1 MNRTNNEEVINLKDL
16 VLGFKGWMRYILSK
30 WYFFVVAV
38 LFGGSIGFY
47 YAKSQ
52 KAIYTA
58 STTFVLESGE
68 GDGNA
73 GGQIAGLAALAGVN
87 LGSSGGGIFQG
98 DNLFELYKSRK
109 MIEATLLLPSASDS
123 SLLIWDRYLI
133 MTDAHTRWKEHQPDL
148 LKLDLKKP
156 VPPSLMRSRDSLLQ
170 KAVLDINKNYLV
182 VGKLDKKSSL
192 IKIDVNS
199 TDEIFSKEFNEALVA
214 QVNDFYVK
222 TKTKK
227 SLDNIAILQH
237 KTDSVRAV
245 MNGNITTNAVT
256 IDVTPNLNPTRQAQ
270 RLIPTQ
276 RSQFSA
282 ETNKA
287 MLSQMMQNLE
297 LSKMA
302 LMKESPLIQKVD
314 EPVFPLLV
322 ERASALKTAIV
333 VAFIFAFLTF
343 VGLLLKKW
351 YTEILKN

>member
-1 MNRTNNEEVINLKDL
+1 MNKTNNQEMVSLKDL
-16 VLGFKGWMRYILSK
+16 VLGLKDWMRYILSK
-30 WYFFVVAV
+30 WYFFVIAV
-38 LFGGSIGFY
+38 LIGGSIGYY

-52 KAIYTA
+52 EPMYTA
-58 STTFVLESGE
+58 TTTFVLEAGE
-68 GDGNA
+68 GATNT

-109 MIEATLLLPSASDS
+109 MIEAALLLPSVSDS
-123 SLLIWDRYLI
+123 SMLIWDRYLM
-133 MTDAHTRWKEHQPDL
+133 MTDAHKRWKEHQPAL
-148 LKLDLKKP
+148 LELDFKKTIP
-156 VPPSLMRSRDSLLQ
+156 AGLMRSRDSLLQ
-170 KAVLDINKNYLV
+170 RAVLDINKNYLV

-245 MNGNITTNAVT
+245 MNGNIATNALT

-287 MLSQMMQNLE
+287 MLSQMIQNLE

-322 ERASALKTAIV
+322 ERPSALKSSIV
-333 VAFIFAFLTF
+333 AAFIVAFLTF
-343 VGLLLKKW
+343 VILVVKKW

>member
-1 MNRTNNEEVINLKDL
+1 MDRKNNGEVISFRDL
-16 VLGFKGWMRYILSK
+16 LLGFKGWMRYILSK
-30 WYFFVVAV
+30 WYFFIIAV
-38 LFGGSIGFY
+38 LIAGSIGYF

-52 KAIYTA
+52 KPTYTA

-68 GDGNA
+68 GGGNS

-87 LGSSGGGIFQG
+87 LGSSGGDIFQG

-109 MIEATLLLPSASDS
+109 MIEATLLLPSPSDS
-123 SLLIWDRYLI
+123 SMLIWDRYLTMI
-133 MTDAHTRWKEHQPDL
+133 DARKRWKAQQPAL
-148 LKLDLKKP
+148 LELDLKKT
-156 VPPSLMRSRDSLLQ
+156 VPAQLIRSRDSLLQ
-170 KAVLDINKNYLV
+170 KAVLDINKDYLA

-192 IKIDVNS
+192 IKVDVNS

-227 SLDNIAILQH
+227 SLDNIAILQQ
-237 KTDSVRAV
+237 KTDSVRSV
-245 MNGNITTNAVT
+245 MNGNIATSAVT

-282 ETNKA
+282 ETNKVI
-287 MLSQMMQNLE
+287 LGQMVQNLE

-314 EPVFPLLV
+314 EPIFPLLV
-322 ERASALKTAIV
+322 ERPSGLKTAIIF
-333 VAFIFAFLTF
+333 AFAAAFLTF
-343 VGLLLKKW
+343 VVLVIKRW

>member
-1 MNRTNNEEVINLKDL
+1 MDRKNNEEVISFRDL
-16 VLGFKGWMRYILSK
+16 LLGFKGWMRYILSK
-30 WYFFVVAV
+30 WYFFIIAV
-38 LFGGSIGFY
+38 LIGGSIGYF

-52 KAIYTA
+52 KPTYTA

-68 GDGNA
+68 GGGNS

-87 LGSSGGGIFQG
+87 LGSSGGDIFQG

-109 MIEATLLLPSASDS
+109 MIEATLLLPSPSDS
-123 SLLIWDRYLI
+123 SMLIWDRYLTMI
-133 MTDAHTRWKEHQPDL
+133 DARKRWKAQQPAL
-148 LKLDLKKP
+148 LELDLKKT
-156 VPPSLMRSRDSLLQ
+156 VPAQLIRSRDSLLQ
-170 KAVLDINKNYLV
+170 KAVLDINKDYLA

-192 IKIDVNS
+192 IKVDVNS

-227 SLDNIAILQH
+227 SLDNIAILQQ
-237 KTDSVRAV
+237 KTDSVRSV
-245 MNGNITTNAVT
+245 MNGNIATSAVT

-282 ETNKA
+282 ETNKVI
-287 MLSQMMQNLE
+287 LGQMVQNLE

-314 EPVFPLLV
+314 EPIFPLLV
-322 ERASALKTAIV
+322 ERPSGLKTAIIF
-333 VAFIFAFLTF
+333 AFAAAFLTF
-343 VGLLLKKW
+343 VVLVIKRW

>member
-1 MNRTNNEEVINLKDL
+1 MDRKNNEEVISFRDL
-16 VLGFKGWMRYILSK
+16 LLGFKGWMRYILSK
-30 WYFFVVAV
+30 WYFFIIAV
-38 LFGGSIGFY
+38 LIGGSIGYF

-52 KAIYTA
+52 KPTYTA

-68 GDGNA
+68 GGGNS

-87 LGSSGGGIFQG
+87 LGSSGGDIFQG

-109 MIEATLLLPSASDS
+109 MIEATLLLPSPSDS
-123 SLLIWDRYLI
+123 SILIWDRYLTMI
-133 MTDAHTRWKEHQPDL
+133 DARKRWKAQQPAL
-148 LKLDLKKP
+148 LELDLKKT
-156 VPPSLMRSRDSLLQ
+156 VPAQLIRSRDSLLQ
-170 KAVLDINKNYLV
+170 KAVLDINKDYLA

-192 IKIDVNS
+192 IKVDVNS

-227 SLDNIAILQH
+227 SLDNIAILQQ
-237 KTDSVRAV
+237 KTDSVRSV
-245 MNGNITTNAVT
+245 MNGNIATSAVT

-282 ETNKA
+282 ETNKVI
-287 MLSQMMQNLE
+287 LGQMVQNLE

-314 EPVFPLLV
+314 EPIFPLLV
-322 ERASALKTAIV
+322 ERPSGLKTAIIF
-333 VAFIFAFLTF
+333 AFAAAFLTF
-343 VGLLLKKW
+343 VVLVIKRW